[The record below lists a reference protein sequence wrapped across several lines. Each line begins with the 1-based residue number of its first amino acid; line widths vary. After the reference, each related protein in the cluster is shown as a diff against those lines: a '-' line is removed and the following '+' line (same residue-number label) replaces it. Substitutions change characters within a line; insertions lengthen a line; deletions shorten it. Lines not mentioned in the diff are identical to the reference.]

1 MQLNTYT
8 IPCNTIIEDTWLI
21 WAFMW
26 FQDLTAGIVL
36 VGDKAKTPMTYNV
49 VWIRAQTETQWAWN
63 QPVVLINSSALDRSH
78 YLQAL
83 TGTITCKAAL
93 TLIATILNTNL
104 GRDYGH
110 RQRTLIDST
119 LPKCAFPR
127 KRMHGIPPLFIC
139 LAISSCHQ
147 TWLPKNGVADCVSR
161 VLRFAH
167 FDPHLYQTE
176 KRTLP

>member
-8 IPCNTIIEDTWLI
+8 IPYNTIIEDTWLI

-26 FQDLTAGIVL
+26 FQDLTAGILL

-49 VWIRAQTETQWAWN
+49 VWIRGQTETQWAWN
-63 QPVVLINSSALDRSH
+63 QPVVLINSSTLDRSH
-78 YLQAL
+78 YLQTS

-93 TLIATILNTNL
+93 TLIATILKRSEWTA
-104 GRDYGH
+104 
-110 RQRTLIDST
+110 IDST

-127 KRMHGIPPLFIC
+127 KLMHGIPALFIC

-147 TWLPKNGVADCVSR
+147 TWLPKNGVVQLR
-161 VLRFAH
+161 FKVLHFAH